1 MSEETSETKR
11 QVPDP
16 DPVPSAPMTP
26 PATAADAP
34 RTVPATTAADTPH
47 VAAAAS
53 AAEAP
58 PAAPSAAGPPPPPP
72 PGRPGWGEWRGQGW
86 RGGRGRRNG
95 LLIAILA
102 LIVGCCLGA
111 GVTAVGALVVGHHHG
126 PQRVGPG
133 WDRND
138 HYRNGDPRDRRG
150 PGPGYGR
157 PGNIPPAPGATPAAP
172 APAQTTAAPTP
183 TAS

>member
-1 MSEETSETKR
+1 MSEETPETKR
-11 QVPDP
+11 QVPEP
-16 DPVPSAPMTP
+16 DPVPSAPETP
-26 PATAADAP
+26 TVAT
-34 RTVPATTAADTPH
+34 
-47 VAAAAS
+47 

-58 PAAPSAAGPPPPPP
+58 PAAAAPPPPPP
-72 PGRPGWGEWRGQGW
+72 PPPYGRPAWGGWRG
-86 RGGRGRRNG
+86 GGRGRRNG

-111 GVTAVGALVVGHHHG
+111 GVTAVGALVVGHHRG
-126 PQRVGPG
+126 PERVGPG

-138 HYRNGDPRDRRG
+138 HSRNGDPRDRRG

-157 PGNIPPAPGATPAAP
+157 PGNLPPAPGATPAAP
-172 APAQTTAAPTP
+172 APTTAAPTP